1 MAPVLPIAVGAYYVV
16 VNVLGAGAVRYYIK
30 AKSKKAAQELAARL
44 ASKGGSKLKVT
55 GPYAGN
61 TKRVVDMIKS
71 AKNKAATEGSKVIK
85 DAIQQSKTKID
96 KVTEKIKGFFKKKD
110 NQPPTQKKDPTLK
123 INKNKKTKKKITSG
137 DPKLNKT
144 KTKVKNIKNAKLP
157 KNAKKGET
165 IIQKGKRYIWTGTKW
180 VGYTVAGAAALDL
193 VLGMKK
199 DEKTKDNQ
207 FVKFTYKGKTYNSYA
222 DYKKAVEADKN
233 KKVTKTN
240 NNQVKI
246 TNTKT
251 GTEKIVKPKIVKPK
265 FVTQGPLRKGKRG
278 AHSSLLNQK
287 DRVVKKDE
295 VKTVDNKKTSVA
307 KTGDSWKKYTTISA
321 AQRAGSPFFSRAGVK
336 KAAVTKEQLEKSG
349 LSLRDYMNTKL
360 GKTRRK

>member
-61 TKRVVDMIKS
+61 TKRVIDMIKS
-71 AKNKAATEGSKVIK
+71 AKNKATTEGSKVIK

-96 KVTEKIKGFFKKKD
+96 KVKEKVKGFFKKKD

-123 INKNKKTKKKITSG
+123 INKNKKNKTKITSG

-144 KTKVKNIKNAKLP
+144 KTKVKNIKNAKLQ
-157 KNAKKGET
+157 KNDKKGET
-165 IIQKGKRYIWTGTKW
+165 IIQKGRRYIWTGTKW
-180 VGYTVAGAAALDL
+180 VGYSVAGAAALDL

-233 KKVTKTN
+233 KKVTKTKN
-240 NNQVKI
+240 NEVKI

-251 GTEKIVKPKIVKPK
+251 GTEKKVKPK

>member
-1 MAPVLPIAVGAYYVV
+1 MAPVLPIAAGAYYVV

-71 AKNKAATEGSKVIK
+71 AKNKATTEGSKVIK

-96 KVTEKIKGFFKKKD
+96 KVTEKVKGFFKKKD
-110 NQPPTQKKDPTLK
+110 NKPPTLK

-144 KTKVKNIKNAKLP
+144 RAKQLKSKTSTKSL
-157 KNAKKGET
+157 KKGDT
-165 IIQKGKRYIWTGTKW
+165 MIQKGKKMLWTGTKW

-233 KKVTKTN
+233 KKVTKTKN
-240 NNQVKI
+240 NEVKI

-251 GTEKIVKPKIVKPK
+251 GTEKKVKPK

-349 LSLRDYMNTKL
+349 LSLRDYMNKKL

>member
-1 MAPVLPIAVGAYYVV
+1 MAPVVPIAAGAYYVV

-71 AKNKAATEGSKVIK
+71 AKNKATTEGSKVIK

-96 KVTEKIKGFFKKKD
+96 KVKEKVKGFFKKKD
-110 NQPPTQKKDPTLK
+110 NQKPKDKKEPTLK
-123 INKNKKTKKKITSG
+123 INKNKKIKKKITSG

-157 KNAKKGET
+157 KGGKKGET

-222 DYKKAVEADKN
+222 DYKKAVESDKN

-246 TNTKT
+246 INTKT
-251 GTEKIVKPKIVKPK
+251 GTEKTVKPK

-349 LSLRDYMNTKL
+349 LSLRDYMNKKL

>member
-1 MAPVLPIAVGAYYVV
+1 MVAPAVAAGAYYVV

-71 AKNKAATEGSKVIK
+71 AKNKATTEGSKVIK
-85 DAIQQSKTKID
+85 DAIQSSKTKID
-96 KVTEKIKGFFKKKD
+96 KIKEKVTGIFKKKD
-110 NQPPTQKKDPTLK
+110 NQKPKDKKEPTLK

-144 KTKVKNIKNAKLP
+144 KTKQLKSKTSTKTL
-157 KNAKKGET
+157 KKGDT
-165 IIQKGKRYIWTGTKW
+165 MIQKGKKMLWTGTKW

-233 KKVTKTN
+233 KKVTKTKN
-240 NNQVKI
+240 NEIKI

-251 GTEKIVKPKIVKPK
+251 GTEKKVKPKIVKPK

-278 AHSSLLNQK
+278 AHSSLLNEK

-321 AQRAGSPFFSRAGVK
+321 AQRAGSPFFNRAGVK

-349 LSLRDYMNTKL
+349 LSLRDYMNKKL

>member
-1 MAPVLPIAVGAYYVV
+1 MAPVVPIAAGAYYVV

-96 KVTEKIKGFFKKKD
+96 KVTEKVKGFFKKKD
-110 NQPPTQKKDPTLK
+110 NQPQITQKKDPTLK
-123 INKNKKTKKKITSG
+123 INKNKTKNKITSG

-180 VGYTVAGAAALDL
+180 AGLGIGGAAAMEL
-193 VLGMKK
+193 VLGMKTDK
-199 DEKTKDNQ
+199 KTTDNQ
-207 FVKFTYKGKTYNSYA
+207 FVSFTYKGKTYNSYA

-251 GTEKIVKPKIVKPK
+251 GTEKIVKPK
-265 FVTQGPLRKGKRG
+265 FVTQGPLRQGKRG

>member
-1 MAPVLPIAVGAYYVV
+1 MAPVVPIAAGAYYVV

-123 INKNKKTKKKITSG
+123 INKNKTKNKITSG

-165 IIQKGKRYIWTGTKW
+165 IIQKGRRYIWTGTKW
-180 VGYTVAGAAALDL
+180 VGYSVAGAAALDL

-207 FVKFTYKGKTYNSYA
+207 FIKFTYKGKTYNSYA

-233 KKVTKTN
+233 KKVTKTKN
-240 NNQVKI
+240 NEVKI

-251 GTEKIVKPKIVKPK
+251 GTEKIVKPK
-265 FVTQGPLRKGKRG
+265 FVTQGPLRQGKRG
-278 AHSSLLNQK
+278 AHSSLLNEK
-287 DRVVKKDE
+287 DRVVKKDN
-295 VKTVDNKKTSVA
+295 VKTIDNTKTSSA

>member
-1 MAPVLPIAVGAYYVV
+1 MVAPAVAAGAYYVV

-71 AKNKAATEGSKVIK
+71 AKNKATTEGSKVIK

-96 KVTEKIKGFFKKKD
+96 KVKEKVKGFFKKKD

-123 INKNKKTKKKITSG
+123 INKNKKNKTKITSG

-144 KTKVKNIKNAKLP
+144 KTKQLKSKTSTKSL
-157 KNAKKGET
+157 KKGDT
-165 IIQKGKRYIWTGTKW
+165 MIQKGKKMLWTGTKW

-240 NNQVKI
+240 NNKVKI
-246 TNTKT
+246 INTKT
-251 GTEKIVKPKIVKPK
+251 GTEKIVKPK
-265 FVTQGPLRKGKRG
+265 FVTQGPLRQGKRG
-278 AHSSLLNQK
+278 AHSSLLNEK
-287 DRVVKKDE
+287 DRVVKKDN
-295 VKTVDNKKTSVA
+295 VKTIDNTKTSSA

>member
-1 MAPVLPIAVGAYYVV
+1 
-16 VNVLGAGAVRYYIK
+16 
-30 AKSKKAAQELAARL
+30 
-44 ASKGGSKLKVT
+44 
-55 GPYAGN
+55 
-61 TKRVVDMIKS
+61 
-71 AKNKAATEGSKVIK
+71 
-85 DAIQQSKTKID
+85 
-96 KVTEKIKGFFKKKD
+96 
-110 NQPPTQKKDPTLK
+110 
-123 INKNKKTKKKITSG
+123 
-137 DPKLNKT
+137 
-144 KTKVKNIKNAKLP
+144 
-157 KNAKKGET
+157 
-165 IIQKGKRYIWTGTKW
+165 
-180 VGYTVAGAAALDL
+180 
-193 VLGMKK
+193 MKK

-207 FVKFTYKGKTYNSYA
+207 FVKFTYKGKTYNTYA

-233 KKVTKTN
+233 KKVTKTKN
-240 NNQVKI
+240 NEVKI

-251 GTEKIVKPKIVKPK
+251 GTEKKVKPK

-278 AHSSLLNQK
+278 AHSSLLKQK

>member
-1 MAPVLPIAVGAYYVV
+1 MAPVVPIAAGAYYVV

-96 KVTEKIKGFFKKKD
+96 KVKEKVKGFFKKKD

-157 KNAKKGET
+157 KSGKKGET

-180 VGYTVAGAAALDL
+180 AGLGIGGAAAMEL

-207 FVKFTYKGKTYNSYA
+207 FVSFTYKGKTYNTYA

-233 KKVTKTN
+233 KKVTKTKN
-240 NNQVKI
+240 NEVKI

-251 GTEKIVKPKIVKPK
+251 GTEKKVKPK

>member
-61 TKRVVDMIKS
+61 TKRVIDMIKS
-71 AKNKAATEGSKVIK
+71 AKNKATTEGSKVIK

-96 KVTEKIKGFFKKKD
+96 KVKEKVKGFFKKKD

-123 INKNKKTKKKITSG
+123 INKNKKNKTKITSG

-144 KTKVKNIKNAKLP
+144 KTKQLKSKTSTKSL
-157 KNAKKGET
+157 KKGDT
-165 IIQKGKRYIWTGTKW
+165 MIQKGKKMLWTGTKW

-207 FVKFTYKGKTYNSYA
+207 FIKFTYKGKTYNSYA

-240 NNQVKI
+240 NNKVKI
-246 TNTKT
+246 INTKT
-251 GTEKIVKPKIVKPK
+251 GTEKIVKPK
-265 FVTQGPLRKGKRG
+265 FVTQGPLRQGKRG
-278 AHSSLLNQK
+278 AHSSLLNEK
-287 DRVVKKDE
+287 DRVVKKDN
-295 VKTVDNKKTSVA
+295 VKTIDNTKTSSA

-349 LSLRDYMNTKL
+349 LSLRDYMNIKL

>member
-44 ASKGGSKLKVT
+44 AKQGGSKLKVT

-96 KVTEKIKGFFKKKD
+96 KVKEKVKGFFKKKD

-123 INKNKKTKKKITSG
+123 INKNKKNKTKITSG

-144 KTKVKNIKNAKLP
+144 KTKQLKSKTSTKSL
-157 KNAKKGET
+157 KKGDT
-165 IIQKGKRYIWTGTKW
+165 MIQKGKKMLWTGTKW

-233 KKVTKTN
+233 KKVTKTKN
-240 NNQVKI
+240 NEVKI

-251 GTEKIVKPKIVKPK
+251 GTEKKVKPK

-278 AHSSLLNQK
+278 AHSSLLKQK

-295 VKTVDNKKTSVA
+295 VKTVDNKKTSVT

>member
-1 MAPVLPIAVGAYYVV
+1 MVAPAVAAGAYYVV

-71 AKNKAATEGSKVIK
+71 AKNKATTEGSKVIK

-96 KVTEKIKGFFKKKD
+96 KVKEKVKGFFKKKD
-110 NQPPTQKKDPTLK
+110 NQPQITQKKDPTLK
-123 INKNKKTKKKITSG
+123 INKNKTKNKITSG

-144 KTKVKNIKNAKLP
+144 KTKIKNIKNAKLP
-157 KNAKKGET
+157 KSGKKGET

-207 FVKFTYKGKTYNSYA
+207 FVKFTYKGKTYNTYA

-233 KKVTKTN
+233 KKVTKTKN
-240 NNQVKI
+240 NEVKI

-251 GTEKIVKPKIVKPK
+251 GTEKKVKPK
-265 FVTQGPLRKGKRG
+265 FVTQGPLRQGKRG
-278 AHSSLLNQK
+278 AHSSLLNEK
-287 DRVVKKDE
+287 DRVVKKDN
-295 VKTVDNKKTSVA
+295 VKTIDNTKTSSA

>member
-1 MAPVLPIAVGAYYVV
+1 MAPVVPIAAGAYYVV

-71 AKNKAATEGSKVIK
+71 AKNKATTEGSKVIK

-96 KVTEKIKGFFKKKD
+96 KVKEKVKGFFKKKD

-123 INKNKKTKKKITSG
+123 INKNKKNKTKITSG

-144 KTKVKNIKNAKLP
+144 KTKQLKSKTSTKRL
-157 KNAKKGET
+157 KKGDT
-165 IIQKGKRYIWTGTKW
+165 MIQKGKKMLWTGTKW

-207 FVKFTYKGKTYNSYA
+207 FVKFTYKGKTYNTYA